1 MFFLIFQN
9 MLVELEVK
17 KPRLD
22 ELVNTADSLKTE
34 LNKEYLHN
42 KGRCTLKFCNVI
54 IWGNSSIVEHLNLM
68 LSSYKMQ
75 IQGGHRTGKKR
86 ENREKDGNSQRPKK
100 KREKPWYH
108 YRENCR
114 QSAKSTK
121 SNKFQIIDF
130 FNSVYQVKYQFL
142 IVTIRP
148 NLRLN

>member
-22 ELVNTADSLKTE
+22 ELVDTADSLKTE

-75 IQGGHRTGKKR
+75 IQGGHRTGKKTGIR
-86 ENREKDGNSQRPKK
+86 NDRKK

>member
-100 KREKPWYH
+100 K
-108 YRENCR
+108 NV
-114 QSAKSTK
+114 KSRG
-121 SNKFQIIDF
+121 IITG
-130 FNSVYQVKYQFL
+130 K
-142 IVTIRP
+142 IVD
-148 NLRLN
+148 NLQNQQNQTNFK